1 MTLELALIRMFIRF
15 RQMSMSICPLILGK
29 CLDMTLTSWSLD
41 LGKCLDIDIDILFR
55 VIRFRQMSRH

>member
-1 MTLELALIRMFIRF
+1 MLALARMFIRF